1 MSTTQNRSQ
10 SDIETPRRR
19 QDDPGSTNVQP
30 GIDPDD
36 RRAPRKNPPTD
47 SPNRPEDLPE
57 QRLGGSKVPGDRQ
70 QNQERPNQGGDR
82 ERSGQQSQERSNQG
96 DHERSGQQ
104 SGNQKQG
111 QQGRSGK
118 Q

>member
-70 QNQERPNQGGDR
+70 QNQERPNQG
-82 ERSGQQSQERSNQG
+82 